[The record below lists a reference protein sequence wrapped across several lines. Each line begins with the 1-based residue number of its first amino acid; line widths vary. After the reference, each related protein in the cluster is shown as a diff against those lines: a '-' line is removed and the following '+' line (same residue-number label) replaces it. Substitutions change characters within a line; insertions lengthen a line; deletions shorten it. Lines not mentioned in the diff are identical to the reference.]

1 MSTAQFKKK
10 TTHLDIPGRVY
21 DLYQHVV
28 KTCPFC
34 NLTKPR
40 PDRSRVS
47 GLRAE
52 EFGELIF
59 LDHGSTNIVDK
70 TFGFLI
76 VLNGATSH
84 VRGHLHQKS
93 FPNFVSGLDTFQMNP
108 KAICADVAF
117 HHPHDTQAF
126 YRMHNVK
133 ILPTGPHTPWPNR
146 AEIGARLFKKFL
158 PALVDTASNNLD
170 RTTLSQITPAQP
182 ILYSLP
188 QMQYLGI
195 TLELAPKGAK
205 ITCPAFGLN
214 SSPVEYT
221 THIVLDL
228 TSVPYQPKSRERSAR
243 PRKHLTFAL
252 SQRKSAYPAR
262 VQKLDDDEDDKPS
275 VQPTSVL
282 KRESSAIRSDPT
294 PLRRRKRP
302 PVWRDSSA
310 TLEQDAS
317 GNSPERSEDISGL
330 GKSDGEALQ
339 KFSQQVFGCSQ
350 LETPSSEALPHAH
363 CTVQEENNPLG
374 YSWKCV

>member
-10 TTHLDIPGRVY
+10 TTHLDIPRRVY

-47 GLRAE
+47 GFRAE
-52 EFGELIF
+52 EFGELII

-170 RTTLSQITPAQP
+170 RTTLSQITPAQLMRKAATV
-182 ILYSLP
+182 INT
-188 QMQYLGI
+188 QV
-195 TLELAPKGAK
+195 TLSGKAYGVKHGKEARDLMN
-205 ITCPAFGLN
+205 PASMN
-214 SSPVEYT
+214 PEQ
-221 THIVLDL
+221 L
-228 TSVPYQPKSRERSAR
+228 TSISTKQNFLNREI
-243 PRKHLTFAL
+243 
-252 SQRKSAYPAR
+252 
-262 VQKLDDDEDDKPS
+262 QKLAMKTHLEIR
-275 VQPTSVL
+275 Q
-282 KRESSAIRSDPT
+282 REAIR
-294 PLRRRKRP
+294 
-302 PVWRDSSA
+302 RDFTEQKSLYLQIFGWEKVCFTGKKIRARFSKDEH
-310 TLEQDAS
+310 LEN
-317 GNSPERSEDISGL
+317 G
-330 GKSDGEALQ
+330 
-339 KFSQQVFGCSQ
+339 
-350 LETPSSEALPHAH
+350 
-363 CTVQEENNPLG
+363 
-374 YSWKCV
+374 

>member
-1 MSTAQFKKK
+1 MSGDSRERSEDVSSLGKKSDGEALRSIINKLSDYRNFRDFQQKHYHMSTAQFKKK

-21 DLYQHVV
+21 DLYQHVG

-126 YRMHNVK
+126 YRMHNLK

-146 AEIGARLFKKFL
+146 AEIGARLFKKVSSSHSWIQPPTIWTELLCHRLHL
-158 PALVDTASNNLD
+158 PS
-170 RTTLSQITPAQP
+170 
-182 ILYSLP
+182 
-188 QMQYLGI
+188 
-195 TLELAPKGAK
+195 
-205 ITCPAFGLN
+205 
-214 SSPVEYT
+214 
-221 THIVLDL
+221 
-228 TSVPYQPKSRERSAR
+228 
-243 PRKHLTFAL
+243 
-252 SQRKSAYPAR
+252 
-262 VQKLDDDEDDKPS
+262 
-275 VQPTSVL
+275 
-282 KRESSAIRSDPT
+282 
-294 PLRRRKRP
+294 
-302 PVWRDSSA
+302 
-310 TLEQDAS
+310 
-317 GNSPERSEDISGL
+317 
-330 GKSDGEALQ
+330 
-339 KFSQQVFGCSQ
+339 
-350 LETPSSEALPHAH
+350 
-363 CTVQEENNPLG
+363 
-374 YSWKCV
+374 